1 MKKLVKLLVAVYEY
15 ISFKLYGGKR
25 FAPNETSF

>member
-1 MKKLVKLLVAVYEY
+1 MKNLVKKAAYISLFNY

-25 FAPNETSF
+25 ALYI